1 MSVTI
6 ERLIAVV
13 APLHR
18 MKKSTSIR
26 IMVAS
31 FIVSVVYNQP
41 RFFEIETVATKA
53 ADQDDDS
60 PVSETIKIAQFIRDR
75 ILIVS
80 TLNITLNTISITFVI
95 QTEFVQPTALRLNPY
110 YIQVYLIWMKIV
122 LVELIPYV
130 VILVANIWMASE

>member
-1 MSVTI
+1 
-6 ERLIAVV
+6 
-13 APLHR
+13 
-18 MKKSTSIR
+18 
-26 IMVAS
+26 MVAS

-60 PVSETIKIAQFIRDR
+60 PVSETIKIVHSIIA
-75 ILIVS
+75 S
-80 TLNITLNTISITFVI
+80 KLNITLNTISITFVI

>member
-60 PVSETIKIAQFIRDR
+60 PVSETIKIAQFIREK
-75 ILIVS
+75 IIAS
-80 TLNITLNTISITFVI
+80 KLNITLNTISITFVI